1 MAQGFVEF
9 FKGIENPVTNFL
21 KETSLDHS
29 DVKNTVEEID
39 LGFFCGLVM
48 KPNGDLFR
56 GSLPAGLFPKR
67 PPKFHI
73 GQLGGHLLSDLFDG
87 GSFAV
92 DFLANI
98 VPVYLLLP
106 TAVLAGPLQCRL

>member
-1 MAQGFVEF
+1 MLRQGVLPTDALGDKNAVAE
-9 FKGIENPVTNFL
+9 IELRFL
-21 KETSLDHS
+21 
-29 DVKNTVEEID
+29 
-39 LGFFCGLVM
+39 CGLVM
-48 KPNGDLFR
+48 KPNGVLFR
-56 GSLPAGLFPKR
+56 GRLPAGLFPKR

-73 GQLGGHLLSDLFDG
+73 GQLGGRLLADLFDG